1 MVFQY
6 HFIDAPMESTGMHR
20 EKSIKKTCEW
30 KDEENKWKIKKIWKE
45 ITKNLKVDLKEI

>member
-20 EKSIKKTCEW
+20 EKSIKKLVSER
-30 KDEENKWKIKKIWKE
+30 KKKINGK
-45 ITKNLKVDLKEI
+45 

>member
-20 EKSIKKTCEW
+20 EKSIKKKLVIER
-30 KDEENKWKIKKIWKE
+30 KKKINGK
-45 ITKNLKVDLKEI
+45 